1 MTTII
6 QSSIIAINKDFTS
19 HSFLKGGIK
28 AKGLQPLGFALRYNY
43 IKINMKYHFL
53 PLFTASFALF
63 GCASKPEVIVKTQY
77 QDVFIPVACI
87 KQMPVKPKFNPNNL
101 HSANELMGYFLT
113 CEELLKGCVNG
124 TNNKEN

>member
-1 MTTII
+1 MKLIV
-6 QSSIIAINKDFTS
+6 SSLIVVFFMA
-19 HSFLKGGIK
+19 
-28 AKGLQPLGFALRYNY
+28 
-43 IKINMKYHFL
+43 
-53 PLFTASFALF
+53 
-63 GCASKPEVIVKTQY
+63 GCASKHEVIVKTQY

-101 HSANELMGYFLT
+101 QSAKELMGYFLT

>member
-1 MTTII
+1 MKLIASSLLVAFFMT
-6 QSSIIAINKDFTS
+6 
-19 HSFLKGGIK
+19 
-28 AKGLQPLGFALRYNY
+28 
-43 IKINMKYHFL
+43 
-53 PLFTASFALF
+53 

-87 KQMPVKPKFNPNNL
+87 EKMPTKPKYSPNDL
-101 HSANELMGYFLT
+101 QSAKELMGYFLT

>member
-1 MTTII
+1 
-6 QSSIIAINKDFTS
+6 
-19 HSFLKGGIK
+19 
-28 AKGLQPLGFALRYNY
+28 
-43 IKINMKYHFL
+43 MKYHFL
-53 PLFTASFALF
+53 SLFTASFALF

-87 KQMPVKPKFNPNNL
+87 DKMPTKPKYSPSDL
-101 HSANELMGYFLT
+101 QSAKELMGYFLT